1 VIPWVRIAAWG
12 RAVAWAGLAAIGLSS
27 VGCADVLLP
36 PDPAADPVAVARA
49 AWREVDQYYPWF
61 ALKGVDWDAVGGEY
75 LPRVSAATSD
85 TELFATLIE
94 MLGRLRDGHLSLASP
109 GHRYAWDGWFAD
121 YPVNYEPY
129 AAARYFQAP
138 VGAARGG
145 VVSWARLR
153 ERVGYVRIPS
163 FGARGVGDGV
173 DAALS
178 ALAAVGPMDGI
189 VVDVR
194 SNGGGSD
201 TQSEA
206 AAGRFLE
213 NAAVYRRIRYKSGP
227 GHEDFG
233 PELTS
238 TVSPQGAQRF
248 TGQVVVLQNRGVFSA
263 AEDFILAMRTRAD
276 VTFIGDTTGGGSGN
290 PLARELPNG
299 WILSVPRWRQVT
311 ADGRVYEGIGLAPDL
326 FASTPDP
333 ASGEDRILE
342 RAIQFLVRTP

>member
-1 VIPWVRIAAWG
+1 VKPGAGIAAWG
-12 RAVAWAGLAAIGLSS
+12 RVAAWVGLAAAGMSAAA
-27 VGCADVLLP
+27 CADALLP

-49 AWREVDQYYPWF
+49 AWEEVDQYYPWF

-75 LPRVSAATSD
+75 LPRVTSATTDAD
-85 TELFATLIE
+85 LFATLTG
-94 MLGRLRDGHLSLASP
+94 MLSRLRDGHLSLDSP
-109 GHRYAWDGWFAD
+109 GHRYAWDGWYAD
-121 YPVNYEPY
+121 YPVNYAPF
-129 AAARYFQAP
+129 AAAQYFQAP

-153 ERVGYVRIPS
+153 ERVGYIRIPS
-163 FGARGVGDGV
+163 FDTEGVGDGV

-178 ALAAVGPMDGI
+178 ALAAVGPIDGI
-189 VVDVR
+189 VIDVR

-206 AAGRFLE
+206 AAGRFLDE
-213 NAAVYRRIRYKSGP
+213 AAVYRRIRYKAGP

-233 PELTS
+233 PELTT

-248 TGQVVVLQNRGVFSA
+248 TGPVVVLQNRGVFSA
-263 AEDFILAMRTRAD
+263 AEDFVLAMRTRAD

-299 WILSVPRWRQVT
+299 WILAVPRWRQFT
-311 ADGRVYEGIGLAPDL
+311 PDGRVYEGIGLAPDL
-326 FASTPDP
+326 FASTQDP